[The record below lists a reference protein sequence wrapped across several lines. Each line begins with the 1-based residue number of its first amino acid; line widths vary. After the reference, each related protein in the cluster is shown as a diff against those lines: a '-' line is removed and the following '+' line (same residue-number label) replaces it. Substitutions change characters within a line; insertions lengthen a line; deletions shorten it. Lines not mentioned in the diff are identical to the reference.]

1 MKDNRI
7 KNPIDPHFR
16 PVLLKLS
23 KEMKYFNTVSEKN
36 KKGRIFHA
44 SETKNVWNA
53 GNYDLVYPSVLKKL
67 RNYTLIDLY
76 NMEYWKISDIE
87 NLPVHLE
94 CILENL
100 DDYFAENRSNTTS
113 DEIFDLGERAYT
125 KENYAEALIY
135 YKKAA
140 DMDHSEAQFS
150 IGYMYDVGTK
160 DNEIDYF
167 KAFKYYKKAA
177 EQGHKKAMCNL
188 SICYQEGNGTPVNDK
203 LAKYWND
210 KYEDNITYSA
220 EIYDLKTKKI
230 IKNIDEIKS
239 AGKERTTLNIDID
252 DFQKAMDDIKVGEC
266 SLIEFKS
273 SYIFDHNERQEDQF
287 CKFYVLK
294 QIVGFLNSEGGDIY
308 LGVSDSENIIGLEN
322 DLKILANH
330 EKKAFRKD
338 VDGLIQ
344 YITAN
349 VENQIEGIIGQYIS
363 IRKITYKNK
372 ILCRI
377 SIKPSQTPIVTK
389 EKLSGP
395 KINIGKTENKEKYED
410 KYFVRSGNVT
420 KSYSFKNTAEYIY
433 KRTLKL
439 MNENYS

>member
-177 EQGHKKAMCNL
+177 EQGHKDAM
-188 SICYQEGNGTPVNDK
+188 
-203 LAKYWND
+203 
-210 KYEDNITYSA
+210 
-220 EIYDLKTKKI
+220 
-230 IKNIDEIKS
+230 
-239 AGKERTTLNIDID
+239 
-252 DFQKAMDDIKVGEC
+252 
-266 SLIEFKS
+266 
-273 SYIFDHNERQEDQF
+273 
-287 CKFYVLK
+287 
-294 QIVGFLNSEGGDIY
+294 
-308 LGVSDSENIIGLEN
+308 
-322 DLKILANH
+322 
-330 EKKAFRKD
+330 
-338 VDGLIQ
+338 
-344 YITAN
+344 
-349 VENQIEGIIGQYIS
+349 
-363 IRKITYKNK
+363 
-372 ILCRI
+372 
-377 SIKPSQTPIVTK
+377 
-389 EKLSGP
+389 
-395 KINIGKTENKEKYED
+395 
-410 KYFVRSGNVT
+410 
-420 KSYSFKNTAEYIY
+420 
-433 KRTLKL
+433 
-439 MNENYS
+439 